1 MPAIRPI
8 GELAEKYKKVTP
20 ERAEYYRVGIE
31 RPKASW
37 AAQAQ
42 GAAEAYVQG
51 VTAAAREGRFQRGVA
66 KAGDE
71 TWKTATLVKGVQQG
85 RWAAGISA
93 FADNYAKGFAPFA
106 ETIASVTLP
115 VKYAKGDPRNI
126 ERVKTIADAL
136 HKKKLELL
144 K

>member
-1 MPAIRPI
+1 MPAIRPVT
-8 GELAEKYKKVTP
+8 ELAEKYKRVTP
-20 ERAEYYRVGIE
+20 ERAEYYRIGIE
-31 RPKASW
+31 RPKRSW
-37 AAQAQ
+37 AEGATS
-42 GAAEAYVQG
+42 AAEAYTQG
-51 VTAAAREGRFQRGVA
+51 VTAAAREGRYQRGVS

-71 TWKTATLVKGVQQG
+71 KWKRNTLIKGVEQG
-85 RWAAGISA
+85 RWSAGVAA

-106 ETIASVTLP
+106 EAIASVTLP
-115 VKYAKGDPRNI
+115 PKYAKGDPRNI